1 MLQNFKLED
10 LKTMQEADLKNL
22 ASEIRQVIID
32 TCSKNGGHISS
43 NLGVVELTIALH
55 KVFNTPF
62 DKIIFDVSHQTYTHK
77 ILTGRYDK
85 FDTLRKFG
93 GLSGFTKMNE
103 SEYDCFEAG
112 HSSTSISAGL
122 GLVEARKQ
130 FPDKIG
136 DIITVIGDASV
147 SNGLAFEAL
156 NYLGDHKEDKM
167 IVIINDNNMSV
178 SRNVGALARRYNKLR
193 VKKSL
198 KILKKLTPVRIKHA
212 LQYYAYR
219 VDLFTSMGFKY
230 FENIDGHD
238 FNELIRYLTFAKKS
252 DKSIILHIKTT
263 KGKGYEHC
271 EKDEVG
277 NWHGVGP
284 FNKETGEFL
293 TCEKGI
299 SFGSAIASKLGEL
312 IDSGSDNIR
321 VISPAMILGSGL
333 KDFSDKHPNKIIDV
347 GIAEENAVVMAS
359 SMAISGLIPVVF
371 IYSTFLQRAYDEIL
385 HDCARTSTHVVF
397 CVDRAGIVAHDGSTH
412 QGIYDVAF
420 LSTIPGITILQPV
433 TINDAKAMI
442 DDAVNKISGPVVIRY
457 PKGSINFDHEFYLDY
472 TCWNEIRSGSNYVIT
487 YGTNLIDVLNNV
499 DESIGVIYAPNL
511 TNIDQNLL
519 NKITGNIYVY
529 EDVIRTGS
537 LYSRILD
544 YKNIANLN
552 FKLYSVSIE
561 DGYLTEGSVNELKE
575 AYHVSVSDLKD
586 LINKTI

>member
-1 MLQNFKLED
+1 MLENFKLED
-10 LKTMQEADLKNL
+10 LKTMQEPELKNL
-22 ASEIRQVIID
+22 ASEIRQVIIN
-32 TCSKNGGHISS
+32 TCSKNGGHIAS

-85 FDTLRKFG
+85 FDTLRQFG
-93 GLSGFTKMNE
+93 GLSGFAKMNE

-122 GLVEARKQ
+122 GFLEAKKQ
-130 FPDKIG
+130 YPDKIG
-136 DIITVIGDASV
+136 DIVTVIGDASV
-147 SNGLAFEAL
+147 TNGLAFEAL
-156 NYLGDHKEDKM
+156 NYLGDHKEEKM

-178 SRNVGALARRYNKLR
+178 SKNVGALARRYNKLR

-263 KGKGYEHC
+263 KGKGYEFT
-271 EKDEVG
+271 ENDEVG
-277 NWHGVGP
+277 YWHGVGP
-284 FNKETGEFL
+284 FDKETGKF
-293 TCEKGI
+293 I
-299 SFGSAIASKLGEL
+299 SNSNGKSYGEVIANQLGL
-312 IDSGSDNIR
+312 MIYSGDTNIR

-333 KDFSDKHPNKIIDV
+333 KQFADDFPKNIIDV

-359 SMAISGLIPVVF
+359 SMALAGLIPVVF
-371 IYSTFLQRAYDEIL
+371 VYSTFLQRAYDEIL
-385 HDCARTSTHVVF
+385 HDIARTNTHVVF
-397 CVDRAGIVAHDGSTH
+397 CIDRAGIVPNDGATH

-433 TINDAKAMI
+433 TTEDAKNMI
-442 DDAVNKISGPVVIRY
+442 VDAVYNIQGPVVIRY
-457 PKGSINFDHEFYLDY
+457 PKGNCDTYEPFYVNY
-472 TCWNEIRSGSNYVIT
+472 EKWNLLREGKDYVIT
-487 YGTNLIDVLNNV
+487 YGPNV
-499 DESIGVIYAPNL
+499 IEALYGLDTSIGVIYAPNI
-511 TNIDQNLL
+511 TKVDKDLL
-519 NKITGNIYVY
+519 AKLDGNVYVY

-537 LYSRILD
+537 LYSKILD
-544 YKNIANLN
+544 YKNQANLN
-552 FKLYSVSIE
+552 FKLYSVSIG
-561 DGYLTEGSVNELKE
+561 DCYLTEGSVKELRKAYNVSIDDLKE
-575 AYHVSVSDLKD
+575 
-586 LINKTI
+586 LINKTK